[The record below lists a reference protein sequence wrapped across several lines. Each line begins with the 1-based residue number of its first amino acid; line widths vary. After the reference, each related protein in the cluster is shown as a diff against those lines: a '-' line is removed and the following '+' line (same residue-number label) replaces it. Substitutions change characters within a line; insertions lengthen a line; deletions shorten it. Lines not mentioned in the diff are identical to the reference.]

1 MRLISC
7 LGAALAAGLAL
18 SSAGA
23 EAQTRTFDGVWSVE
37 IVTDQGA
44 CDRAYRYSIMIED
57 GKARYGGQDAFT
69 VTGQVAPNGTV
80 SGAISHGQDRA
91 EVTGRLEGSLG
102 TGTWKASGTNRACA
116 GRWNAEKR
124 S

>member
-44 CDRAYRYSIMIED
+44 CDRAYRYSIQIEN
-57 GKARYGGQDAFT
+57 GRARYGGQGAFE
-69 VTGQVAPNGTV
+69 VAGQVQANGAV
-80 SGAISHGQDRA
+80 SASIARGEDRA
-91 EVTGRLEGSLG
+91 TVTGRLQGAAG
-102 TGTWKASGTNRACA
+102 TGTWSTSGSRVCS